1 MTKPIITI
9 VNAETGNS
17 ETREM
22 NDAELTA
29 YEAIQADLLK
39 EKQEAEAKEAK
50 RLALL
55 EKLGITKEEAR
66 LLLG

>member
-1 MTKPIITI
+1 MSRPIITI
-9 VNAETGNS
+9 VNAETGDS

-22 NDAELTA
+22 NDAELA
-29 YEAIQADLLK
+29 SYEAMQAEILK
-39 EKQEAEAKEAK
+39 EKQEAQAKEAK

-55 EKLGITKEEAR
+55 EKLGITEDEAR